1 MKITCWSCKKPVA
14 FEARTNNDGDCP
26 HCQVELDLETYLER
40 YLEKDELVK
49 TAEEYLDSFIT
60 DIEQSMYNCPEC
72 EDKEELDK
80 IVDLDEAKVSL
91 EKLREYTKKI

>member
-1 MKITCWSCKKPVA
+1 MLICWSCKKN
-14 FEARTNNDGDCP
+14 FTLKDRRSNDGNCP
-26 HCQVELDLETYLER
+26 HCQVELDLETYIER
-40 YLEKDELVK
+40 FIERVELVK
-49 TAEEYLDSFIT
+49 DAESYLDSFIT

-72 EDKEELDK
+72 DDKEELDK